1 VKSHYELIGV
11 DPSADA
17 ETIKKAFRRAITQY
31 HPDKV
36 THLAAEFQELASIRA
51 AALTTAY
58 KILTD
63 ADARAEYDE
72 TLIGRAAAVV
82 APTPQPVQPAAAAD
96 TPEPEQQ
103 RSDGPETSRFDEDRA
118 GKIDIVRRAT
128 LQRVYL
134 ALGQTVGECDFP
146 TVRGFDLACV
156 PRGKVG
162 TSLSLSDLLKKPVA
176 PVVLVRIVSIVDGGT
191 AMEAFGNAVR
201 SRIDITG
208 RAVAL
213 LLIGNQ
219 LGPAGELARA
229 IADARKKSPVTQDRI
244 FPVPINTHDWSVM
257 FPRNTPD
264 AIRTLVERL
273 TSST

>member
-63 ADARAEYDE
+63 ADARAQYDE
-72 TLIGRAAAVV
+72 TLPGGAADILRETPLPAQAAAAAV
-82 APTPQPVQPAAAAD
+82 A
-96 TPEPEQQ
+96 PEPAQE
-103 RSDGPETSRFDEDRA
+103 RSGGPETSRFDEDRA

-134 ALGQTVGECDFP
+134 ALGQTAGDCDFP
-146 TVRGFDLACV
+146 DVRGFDLACI
-156 PRGKVG
+156 PRGKTG
-162 TSLSLSDLLKKPVA
+162 TTLSLSELLKKPVA
-176 PVVLVRIVSIVDGGT
+176 PVVLVRIVAIVDGGA

-201 SRIDITG
+201 SRIDSKG
-208 RAVAL
+208 RAIAL

-219 LGPAGELARA
+219 LGPPGELARA
-229 IADARKKSPVTQDRI
+229 IADARKKSPLTQDRI
-244 FPVPINTHDWSVM
+244 FPVPINTGDWSVM

-264 AIRTLVERL
+264 VIRTLVERL